1 MKSFTSSASIAAT
14 IAAALALS
22 ACATQP
28 PSPLPPDVAGRDTQT
43 AQATAPMVGGDRDAH
58 GCIGSAGYAWCMQ
71 TQQCER
77 PWELAKQNGFP
88 NSAQGYEQFCRNT
101 SAK

>member
-1 MKSFTSSASIAAT
+1 MKSFTPSVSIAAT
-14 IAAALALS
+14 IAVALVLG
-22 ACATQP
+22 ACTTQS

-43 AQATAPMVGGDRDAH
+43 AQATPPMVGGDRDAH
-58 GCIGSAGYAWCMQ
+58 GCIGSAGYAWCEQ

-77 PWELAKQNGFP
+77 PWELAKLKGFS
-88 NSAQGYEQFCRNT
+88 NSPQAYEQFCRNN